1 MLRQFNMPNRRTVIA
16 GLAASTLALGY
27 DAQTARA
34 GQPSLQFKTGKA
46 LPAIGMGTWQT
57 FNINPHINP
66 LANPE
71 TNPERKALSRRRQ
84 VLKEFYKAGGGM
96 IDSSPMYGRAEA
108 VLGVTRN
115 PEEEKQTLFS
125 ATKIW
130 TPLKSHGAA
139 QLTKSHRLW
148 KEPVLDLVYVHNLLN
163 WEDHLKTLRAAQDA
177 GTVRYIGLTTSHG
190 RRHDDLETLIMSE
203 PIEAV
208 QITYNVL
215 NREVENRLLPLIEEK
230 GLSLIINR
238 PFMGGHLFRHVAGKD
253 IPPWAAESLQIES
266 WAEFFLKYVIS
277 HPAVSGAI
285 PATSNPAHMQENMRA
300 RLGPMPGAKLREKM
314 AAFMAEI

>member
-1 MLRQFNMPNRRTVIA
+1 MLQQLNMPNRRTVIA

-34 GQPSLQFKTGKA
+34 AQPSLQFKTGKA

-57 FNINPHINP
+57 FNINPKGN
-66 LANPE
+66 
-71 TNPERKALSRRRQ
+71 ALSQRRD
-84 VLKEFYKAGGGM
+84 VLTE
-96 IDSSPMYGRAEA
+96 
-108 VLGVTRN
+108 
-115 PEEEKQTLFS
+115 LFS

-139 QLTKSHRLW
+139 QLSKSHRLW
-148 KEPVLDLVYVHNLLN
+148 KEPILDLVYVHNLLN
-163 WEDHLKTLRAAQDA
+163 WEDHLKTLRAAQDE

-190 RRHDDLETLIMSE
+190 RRHEELEKLIKSE

-208 QITYNVL
+208 QLTYNVL

-230 GLSLIINR
+230 GLSLIVNR

-253 IPPWAAESLQIES
+253 IPPWAIESLQIES
-266 WAEFFLKYVIS
+266 WAELFLKYVIS

-285 PATSNPAHMQENMRA
+285 PATSNPDHMVENMRA
-300 RLGPMPGAKLREKM
+300 RLGPMPDANMRQKM
-314 AAFMAEI
+314 AAFMTEI

>member
-1 MLRQFNMPNRRTVIA
+1 MPNRRTVIA

-34 GQPSLQFKTGKA
+34 AQPSLQFKTGKA

-57 FNINPHINP
+57 FNINPKSN
-66 LANPE
+66 
-71 TNPERKALSRRRQ
+71 ALSPRRA
-84 VLKEFYKAGGGM
+84 VLEEFYKAGGGM

-108 VLGVTRN
+108 VLGATRK

-139 QLTKSHRLW
+139 QLSKSHRLW
-148 KEPVLDLVYVHNLLN
+148 KEPVLDLVYVHNLLS
-163 WEDHLKTLRAAQDA
+163 WKDHLKTLRAAQNE
-177 GTVRYIGLTTSHG
+177 GSVRYIGLTTSHG
-190 RRHDDLETLIMSE
+190 RRHEELEKLINSE
-203 PIEAV
+203 PIDTV
-208 QITYNVL
+208 QLTYNVL

-285 PATSNPAHMQENMRA
+285 PATSNPQHMRENMRA
-300 RLGPMPGAKLREKM
+300 RLGLMPDANLREKM
-314 AAFMAEI
+314 AAFMAEL